1 MLISLIEKI
10 NTMKIEKINNV
21 FTLVS
26 PEDFMNS
33 IAERI
38 KHLMTLEGLRQKGLA
53 EGINVSPQTV
63 NNWLKRDAISREA
76 AQQICEKY
84 GYSLDW
90 LLNGVGLP
98 KVNQGD
104 RKSTINPEQDGVG
117 VEAWDDETPLDED
130 DVYIP
135 FFKSIELAAGT
146 GCTNNKDYNSYKLRF
161 SKATLK
167 RYGAEPCNVVSF
179 PVYGPSMDPVIP
191 HKSTV
196 TVDTGNKKIVD
207 GGIYAIE
214 QDDLFRVKLLYRLPG
229 RRLSIRSYNKEE
241 FPEEEADL
249 DSVKIIGRVI
259 NWSVMAW

>member
-84 GYSLDW
+84 GYSLD
-90 LLNGVGLP
+90 
-98 KVNQGD
+98 
-104 RKSTINPEQDGVG
+104 
-117 VEAWDDETPLDED
+117 
-130 DVYIP
+130 
-135 FFKSIELAAGT
+135 
-146 GCTNNKDYNSYKLRF
+146 
-161 SKATLK
+161 
-167 RYGAEPCNVVSF
+167 
-179 PVYGPSMDPVIP
+179 
-191 HKSTV
+191 
-196 TVDTGNKKIVD
+196 
-207 GGIYAIE
+207 
-214 QDDLFRVKLLYRLPG
+214 
-229 RRLSIRSYNKEE
+229 
-241 FPEEEADL
+241 
-249 DSVKIIGRVI
+249 
-259 NWSVMAW
+259 